1 VYDPRNP
8 TPHRPNRRPNHPS
21 PGNAFTPAFLDLLD
35 PEDDPPTA
43 TEALAEGPWTVVR
56 VAAPKLP
63 FADSDGAAANQAEPW
78 AVVREG
84 DRPDAEPPAAT
95 FVHLH
100 PARLA
105 TAALP
110 VASRDGVYRLDRD
123 PDPRGFALRQDG
135 RLVGHLPWHHQE
147 LVVALRHLDALA
159 RSPRA
164 LAAVLEAAGAS
175 ALRRVGALLAGR
187 SA

>member
-1 VYDPRNP
+1 MHDRRHP
-8 TPHRPNRRPNHPS
+8 TRRSTRPS
-21 PGNAFTPAFLDLLD
+21 PGNAFTSGFLDLLD

-43 TEALAEGPWTVVR
+43 IEAVAEGPWTVVR
-56 VAAPKLP
+56 VAAPKIP
-63 FADSDGAAANQAEPW
+63 FAEPNGGPPCDAEPW
-78 AVVREG
+78 AVVRAG
-84 DRPDAEPPAAT
+84 GRSDAEPPTAT

-100 PARLA
+100 PARLV

-110 VASRDGVYRLDRD
+110 IAARDAAYRLDRD

-135 RLVGHLPWHHQE
+135 RVVGHLPWHHQE
-147 LVVALRHLDALA
+147 LVVALNHLDALVH
-159 RSPRA
+159 SPRA

>member
-1 VYDPRNP
+1 MRDRTNDTPPP
-8 TPHRPNRRPNHPS
+8 TA
-21 PGNAFTPAFLDLLD
+21 NAFAAPFLDVLD
-35 PEDDPPTA
+35 PEDDPLTA
-43 TEALAEGPWTVVR
+43 TEAAAEGPWTVVR
-56 VAAPKLP
+56 VAAPKVP
-63 FADSDGAAANQAEPW
+63 FAEPRHQESANAEPW
-78 AVVREG
+78 AVVRHG
-84 DRPDAEPPAAT
+84 DPPDHEPAAT

-110 VASRDGVYRLDRD
+110 IAARDGAYRLDRE

-135 RLVGHLPWHHQE
+135 RVVGHLPWHHQE
-147 LVVALRHLDALA
+147 LVVALGHLDALA

-175 ALRRVGALLAGR
+175 ALRRVGAVLAGR

>member
-1 VYDPRNP
+1 MQDRTNP
-8 TPHRPNRRPNHPS
+8 TRPA

-43 TEALAEGPWTVVR
+43 TEALAEGSWTVVR
-56 VAAPKLP
+56 VAAPKIP
-63 FADSDGAAANQAEPW
+63 FAEPPGVELSGAGPW

-84 DRPDAEPPAAT
+84 GRPDDDPAVAN

-100 PARLA
+100 PVRLS
-105 TAALP
+105 TAAVP
-110 VASRDGVYRLDRD
+110 IAARDAGYRLDRQ

-135 RLVGHLPWHHQE
+135 RVVGHLPWHHHE
-147 LVVALRHLDALA
+147 LVVALNHLDVLA
-159 RSPRA
+159 RFPRA

-175 ALRRVGALLAGR
+175 ALGRVGALRAGR

>member
-1 VYDPRNP
+1 MHDRRNP
-8 TPHRPNRRPNHPS
+8 TRRSTHPS

-43 TEALAEGPWTVVR
+43 TEAVAEGPWTVVR
-56 VAAPKLP
+56 VTAPQIP
-63 FADSDGAAANQAEPW
+63 FAEPPGTVLNEAGPW

-84 DRPDAEPPAAT
+84 GRPDTEPPAAT
-95 FVHLH
+95 FIHLH

-105 TAALP
+105 TAAVP
-110 VASRDGVYRLDRD
+110 VAARDTVYRLDRE
-123 PDPRGFALRQDG
+123 PGPSGFALRRDG
-135 RLVGHLPWHHQE
+135 RLAGHLPWHHQE
-147 LVVALRHLDALA
+147 LVVALNHLDALA

-164 LAAVLEAAGAS
+164 VAAVLEAAGAS
-175 ALRRVGALLAGR
+175 ALARVGALLAER

>member
-1 VYDPRNP
+1 MHDPRNP
-8 TPHRPNRRPNHPS
+8 TRRSTHPS
-21 PGNAFTPAFLDLLD
+21 PGNAFTPTVLDLLD

-43 TEALAEGPWTVVR
+43 TEAVAEGPWTVVR
-56 VAAPKLP
+56 ATAPKIP
-63 FADSDGAAANQAEPW
+63 FAEPNGPEPW

-84 DRPDAEPPAAT
+84 GRADDEPPAAT

-110 VASRDGVYRLDRD
+110 IAARDGVYRLDRE
-123 PDPRGFALRQDG
+123 PDPGGFALRQDG
-135 RLVGHLPWHHQE
+135 RVVGHLPWHHQE
-147 LVVALRHLDALA
+147 LVAALNHLDALA

-164 LAAVLEAAGAS
+164 LAAVLEAAGAT
-175 ALRRVGALLAGR
+175 ALARVGALLAR
-187 SA
+187 RTA

>member
-1 VYDPRNP
+1 MQDKTNP
-8 TPHRPNRRPNHPS
+8 TPT

-35 PEDDPPTA
+35 PQDDPPTA
-43 TEALAEGPWTVVR
+43 SEAVAEGPWTVVR
-56 VAAPKLP
+56 VAAPKIP
-63 FADSDGAAANQAEPW
+63 FAEPNGGPANGPQPW

-84 DRPDAEPPAAT
+84 DRPDAEPPAGT

-105 TAALP
+105 TAAVP
-110 VASRDGVYRLDRD
+110 IAGRDGVFRLDRE
-123 PDPRGFALRQDG
+123 PDPRGFALRQGG
-135 RLVGHLPWHHQE
+135 RVVGHLPWHHQE
-147 LVVALRHLDALA
+147 LVVALGHLDALA

-187 SA
+187 SV

>member
-1 VYDPRNP
+1 MQDRKKS
-8 TPHRPNRRPNHPS
+8 TLS
-21 PGNAFTPAFLDLLD
+21 PGNAFTPAFLDHLD

-43 TEALAEGPWTVVR
+43 TEAEAEGPWTVVR
-56 VAAPKLP
+56 VTAPKIP
-63 FADSDGAAANQAEPW
+63 FAEPNGPEPW

-84 DRPDAEPPAAT
+84 DRPEDEPPAAT

-105 TAALP
+105 TAAVP
-110 VASRDGVYRLDRD
+110 IAARDAAYRLDREA
-123 PDPRGFALRQDG
+123 DPRGFALRQDG
-135 RLVGHLPWHHQE
+135 RVVGHLSWHHQE
-147 LVVALRHLDALA
+147 LVAALNHLDALA

-175 ALRRVGALLAGR
+175 ALARVGALLAR
-187 SA
+187 RTV

>member
-1 VYDPRNP
+1 MQDKTNP
-8 TPHRPNRRPNHPS
+8 TRPG

-43 TEALAEGPWTVVR
+43 TEAVAEGPWTVVR
-56 VAAPKLP
+56 VTAPKIP
-63 FADSDGAAANQAEPW
+63 FAEPPGSGLDETGPW
-78 AVVREG
+78 AVVRQG
-84 DRPDAEPPAAT
+84 GRPDAEPPAAT

-100 PARLA
+100 PAQLA
-105 TAALP
+105 TAAVP
-110 VASRDGVYRLDRD
+110 IAARDAAYRLDRD
-123 PDPRGFALRQDG
+123 PDPRGFALRRDG
-135 RLVGHLPWHHQE
+135 RVVGHLPWHHQE
-147 LVVALRHLDALA
+147 LVVVLNHLDALA

-175 ALRRVGALLAGR
+175 ALRRVGALLARR

>member
-1 VYDPRNP
+1 VQDRTNP
-8 TPHRPNRRPNHPS
+8 TRPA

-35 PEDDPPTA
+35 PEDDSPTA

-56 VAAPKLP
+56 VAAPKFP
-63 FADSDGAAANQAEPW
+63 FAEPPGVELSGAGPW

-84 DRPDAEPPAAT
+84 GRPDDEAPAAT

-100 PARLA
+100 PAWLA
-105 TAALP
+105 TAAVP
-110 VASRDGVYRLDRD
+110 IADRDAAYRLDRE
-123 PDPRGFALRQDG
+123 PHPRGFALRQDG
-135 RLVGHLPWHHQE
+135 RVVGHLPWHHHE
-147 LVVALRHLDALA
+147 LVVALNHLDVLS
-159 RSPRA
+159 RFSRA

-175 ALRRVGALLAGR
+175 ALGRVGALLAGR

>member
-1 VYDPRNP
+1 MHDRRNP
-8 TPHRPNRRPNHPS
+8 TRRSTHPS
-21 PGNAFTPAFLDLLD
+21 PGNAFTPAFLDILD

-43 TEALAEGPWTVVR
+43 TEAVAEGPWTVVP
-56 VAAPKLP
+56 ATAPKIP
-63 FADSDGAAANQAEPW
+63 FAEPNGPEPW

-84 DRPDAEPPAAT
+84 DRPDAEPPAGT

-100 PARLA
+100 PARL
-105 TAALP
+105 TAAAVP
-110 VASRDGVYRLDRD
+110 IAGRDGVFRLDRE

-135 RLVGHLPWHHQE
+135 RVVGHLPWHHQE
-147 LVVALRHLDALA
+147 LVVALNHLDALA

-175 ALRRVGALLAGR
+175 AVGRVGALLARRR
-187 SA
+187 S

>member
-1 VYDPRNP
+1 MHDQRNP
-8 TPHRPNRRPNHPS
+8 TRRSTHPS

-43 TEALAEGPWTVVR
+43 TEAVAEGPWTVVR
-56 VAAPKLP
+56 ATAPKIP
-63 FADSDGAAANQAEPW
+63 FAEPNGPEPW

-84 DRPDAEPPAAT
+84 GRPDAEPPAAT

-110 VASRDGVYRLDRD
+110 IAARDGVYRLDRE

-135 RLVGHLPWHHQE
+135 RVVGHLSWHHQE
-147 LVVALRHLDALA
+147 LVVALNHLDALA

>member
-1 VYDPRNP
+1 MRDRHDS
-8 TPHRPNRRPNHPS
+8 TRLS
-21 PGNAFTPAFLDLLD
+21 PGNAFDRAFLDLLD
-35 PEDDPPTA
+35 PEDDPVTA
-43 TEALAEGPWTVVR
+43 TEAVAEGPWTVVR
-56 VAAPKLP
+56 VTAPKIP
-63 FADSDGAAANQAEPW
+63 FAEPNGPEPW

-84 DRPDAEPPAAT
+84 ERPEDEPPVAA

-105 TAALP
+105 TAAVP
-110 VASRDGVYRLDRD
+110 IAARDPAYRLDRE

-135 RLVGHLPWHHQE
+135 RVLGHLPWHQQE
-147 LVVALRHLDALA
+147 LVVALNHLDALA

-175 ALRRVGALLAGR
+175 ALARIGALLARR